1 MTLPATGPLKMSA
14 INAELKFVPIARTNL
29 GGIAIR
35 NLAGKLTG
43 KVSYSDIRG
52 KSSRILTTKIYYSST
67 TWKAPASTTSI
78 ITLSGLG
85 GVGSQG
91 YSYVTGYTMV
101 KTVKTSAFIP
111 PYPSIYTEVI
121 NTTVTT
127 YPTTYDAP
135 IPSGSGYSYYL
146 GPSTGTIAETQP
158 GYRYDTTTYSK
169 RTDYETV
176 PDVFGGSATAFGKT
190 FVGTYG
196 SAPVKG
202 TYYDLPVVPNQTYTI
217 TVPSGGMVTFTY
229 EEDTPSY
236 TVVTGN
242 LVGTG
247 TLIIPANTSV
257 TLVGNG
263 APGTATYN
271 AGQPY
276 IAPTVTTNQNQHGRN
291 EAQGLNPPYPCS
303 DTPGSTGPTN
313 VTFATY
319 GTTKYVYWDCPTTT
333 STGGQ
338 PYIPAGYTYSTGAS
352 ATVTLNNVTK
362 TFVGGTGDIAAP
374 VTSTVST
381 GSTAQPMTYDIPTGG
396 SMNFSYLVPL

>member
-52 KSSRILTTKIYYSST
+52 KSSRQLTTKIYYSST

-91 YSYVTGYTMV
+91 YSYVDGYTLV
-101 KTVKTSAFIP
+101 RTEDTSAFIP

-121 NTTVTT
+121 NTSTT
-127 YPTTYDAP
+127 YTPTTYDAP
-135 IPSGSGYSYYL
+135 VPAYSYYTYYT
-146 GPSTGTIAETQP
+146 GPQTGTIAETQP
-158 GYRYDTTTYSK
+158 GYRYVGVTYTK
-169 RTDYETV
+169 RTDYVTV
-176 PDVFGGSATAFGKT
+176 PDQYGGNATAFGKT
-190 FVGTYG
+190 FAGTYG
-196 SAPVKG
+196 GAPVKG
-202 TYYDLPVVPNQTYTI
+202 TYFDLPVVPNQTYTI

-229 EEDTPSY
+229 EEDTPSF

-247 TLIIPANTSV
+247 TLVVPANTTI

-263 APGTATYN
+263 APGTSTYN
-271 AGQPY
+271 EGQPY
-276 IAPTVTTNQNQHGRN
+276 IAPTITTQDNQHGRFQSTDN
-291 EAQGLNPPYPCS
+291 GDYSCA
-303 DTPGSTGPTN
+303 DTPGSTGPVN
-313 VTFATY
+313 LRVVNPGPNAI
-319 GTTKYVYWDCPTTT
+319 VVWDCPTTT

-338 PYIPAGYTYSTGAS
+338 AYIPAGYVYTTGTS
-352 ATVTLNNVTK
+352 ATASLNSTTK
-362 TFVGGTGDIAAP
+362 TFVGGTGGAATP
-374 VTSTVST
+374 ITTSMSS
-381 GSTAQPMTYDIPTGG
+381 GSSAQPMTYTVPVGG
-396 SMNFSYLVPL
+396 SLNFSYLVPI